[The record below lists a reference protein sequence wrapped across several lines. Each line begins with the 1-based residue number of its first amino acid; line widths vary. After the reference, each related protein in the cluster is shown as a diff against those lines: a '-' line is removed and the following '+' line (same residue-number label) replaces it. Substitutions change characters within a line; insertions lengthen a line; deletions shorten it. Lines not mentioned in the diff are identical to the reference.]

1 MRGSAEPYVPYVE
14 PIAGGAWWT
23 IGAAAL
29 DAGVGTVVL
38 AGGLGVT
45 AGLVVAL
52 KKRYGTGVPLP
63 PRGRGRFLR
72 LLGITVALV
81 AVAGTVLGYFGL
93 GELTVPIACAMVGV
107 ALILLSSQL
116 DERIF
121 LAAGGALMVL
131 GAVGAL
137 LALDSAGNMY
147 PQGLVGLVAGGILWL
162 AGAYRTGLLD
172 EARQRVRH

>member
-1 MRGSAEPYVPYVE
+1 
-14 PIAGGAWWT
+14 
-23 IGAAAL
+23 
-29 DAGVGTVVL
+29 
-38 AGGLGVT
+38 
-45 AGLVVAL
+45 
-52 KKRYGTGVPLP
+52 
-63 PRGRGRFLR
+63 
-72 LLGITVALV
+72 
-81 AVAGTVLGYFGL
+81 
-93 GELTVPIACAMVGV
+93 MVGV

-172 EARQRVRH
+172 EARQRVGH